1 MCRGVFKK
9 KLISLYDKRID
20 RSSQKSKTP
29 IYSTSVSQLFQW
41 VERYF
46 LKMLISL
53 YDREQTEVDKN
64 LKNLKCKNLI
74 IIVLSMPTDVFL

>member
-1 MCRGVFKK
+1 MIREQTEVVK
-9 KLISLYDKRID
+9 
-20 RSSQKSKTP
+20 KSKTP

-53 YDREQTEVDKN
+53 YDKRQTEVDKN
-64 LKNLKCKNLI
+64 LKSIDLEIPLQP
-74 IIVLSMPTDVFL
+74 S

>member
-1 MCRGVFKK
+1 MIREQTEVVK
-9 KLISLYDKRID
+9 
-20 RSSQKSKTP
+20 KSKTP